1 MRNLIFFLSLS
12 NCISPKNIKYRYAF
26 IFSGLIMPND
36 TLWAQVIIQDASLF
50 SLFKESQLGWNT

>member
-1 MRNLIFFLSLS
+1 
-12 NCISPKNIKYRYAF
+12 
-26 IFSGLIMPND
+26 MPND